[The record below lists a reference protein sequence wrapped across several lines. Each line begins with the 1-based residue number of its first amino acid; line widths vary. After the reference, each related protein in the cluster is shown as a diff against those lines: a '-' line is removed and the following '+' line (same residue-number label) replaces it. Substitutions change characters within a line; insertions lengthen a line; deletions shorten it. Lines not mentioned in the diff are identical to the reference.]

1 MKRVT
6 VFALLLGCL
15 AQWSIAD
22 VLYTKRGE
30 TYTGSVE
37 SITRQEVSFR
47 ISRGGFEYEI
57 RSFLPEDILEILDEE
72 GQPIP
77 FLFPV
82 NPALEDIP
90 SSTDEATP
98 REEVYYRFS
107 LTKTYSRW
115 PLLIGTVAFATIG
128 IVKLSS
134 AASDFDD
141 IYRDEE
147 LGYEVTARK
156 DEASRERLWGELSV
170 AAGMVCLVL
179 AITPEKIRKPVFSSI
194 HFRDDWSGIA
204 WSLPLR

>member
-1 MKRVT
+1 MKRAT

-22 VLYTKRGE
+22 ILYTKSGE

-37 SITRQEVSFR
+37 SITRQEVLFR

-57 RSFLPEDILEILDEE
+57 RSFLPNDILEILDEE

-77 FLFPV
+77 FLFP
-82 NPALEDIP
+82 PKATMEEIP
-90 SSTDEATP
+90 SATDNTAP

-134 AASDFDD
+134 AASDFDE

-156 DEASRERLWGELSV
+156 DEASRERVWGELSV
-170 AAGMVCLVL
+170 AAGVVCLVL
-179 AITPEKIRKPVFSSI
+179 AITPEKIRKPLLSSVHI
-194 HFRDDWSGIA
+194 RDDWSGIT
-204 WSLPLR
+204 WSLPLQ